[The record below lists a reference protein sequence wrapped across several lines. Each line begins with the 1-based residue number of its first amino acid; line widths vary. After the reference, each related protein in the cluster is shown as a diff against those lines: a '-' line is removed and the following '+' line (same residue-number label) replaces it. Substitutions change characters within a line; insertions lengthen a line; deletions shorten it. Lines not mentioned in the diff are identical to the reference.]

1 MRQEENMKFIRHAI
15 TAVAAIAALSA
26 AAPSAFAAWP
36 MDKQMTIVVNW
47 PAGTGADVL
56 ARIIADGLQKK
67 WGNTII
73 IENRP
78 GATGNIGQ
86 AYVAKT
92 APDGYT
98 WLHTSPGP

>member
-1 MRQEENMKFIRHAI
+1 MNIIRKSMTAI
-15 TAVAAIAALSA
+15 AAVAALTAAVTTSA
-26 AAPSAFAAWP
+26 DAKWP

-56 ARIIADGLQKK
+56 ARIIADGLMKK

-92 APDGYT
+92 GRWFT
-98 WLHTSPGP
+98 WLHTSPRSCR